1 MGKQQ
6 EEEEKKDRA
15 ALLIQERK
23 KIIYNLVLVVTASF
37 VVLIGMLTIAWFT
50 MNRDVGTS
58 GMGISV
64 AGPTFEVT
72 TLTGSEGI
80 FKDPYH
86 IKVHDDSALYWTMTP
101 TNNLINYTSA
111 TYDENNEL
119 VDPGDQ
125 GLHPGTEG
133 VISFYVTPKVASV
146 NLDFDFEIVGYQAST
161 DNKGIVMTPLA
172 NLSSG
177 TGESPRNLLN
187 GHILLFEERTE
198 TTTSGTTTVT
208 YSKPI
213 LSNADMHRVM
223 NRTITGKDTATPVNI
238 YWVWPNTLS
247 TLVDASASG
256 ITTVP
261 FTSGTSYTAI
271 TGNITSYPQYYLK
284 GASSGITVA
293 DIGAHYDTYGDMY
306 DQGDNDIGMLVHYV
320 LIKLSVTEGTAGGSG
335 SE

>member
-1 MGKQQ
+1 
-6 EEEEKKDRA
+6 
-15 ALLIQERK
+15 
-23 KIIYNLVLVVTASF
+23 
-37 VVLIGMLTIAWFT
+37 
-50 MNRDVGTS
+50 
-58 GMGISV
+58 MGISV

-86 IKVHDDSALYWTMTP
+86 IKVHDDSAVYWTMTP

-146 NLDFDFEIVGYQAST
+146 NLNFDFEIVGYQKST
-161 DNKGIVMTPLA
+161 DDKGTEDTEDDELVMTPLSE
-172 NLSSG
+172 LSSG
-177 TGESPRNLLN
+177 TGVTPQNLLN

-223 NRTITGKDTATPVNI
+223 NRTITGKDAATTVNI

-247 TLVDASASG
+247 TLVDAGASG
-256 ITTVP
+256 VTTVP

-306 DQGDNDIGMLVHYV
+306 EQGDNDIGMLVHYV